1 MIEVSIIMSCF
12 KSNSTL
18 LKKSIE
24 SLQKQSFKKFE
35 LIIIDDGISK
45 ICKKIIR
52 NYASKDKRIKI
63 LQNKKNMG
71 LPYSLNKAI
80 KFSSGKYIVRADD
93 DDFSHKNRIKF
104 QVNFLKKNKDIS
116 VVGSNAKINLI
127 YKKNFFFLNFH

>member
-52 NYASKDKRIKI
+52 NYASIDKRIKI
-63 LQNKKNMG
+63 LQNKKYG
-71 LPYSLNKAI
+71 TSL
-80 KFSSGKYIVRADD
+80 
-93 DDFSHKNRIKF
+93 
-104 QVNFLKKNKDIS
+104 
-116 VVGSNAKINLI
+116 
-127 YKKNFFFLNFH
+127 FFK